1 MSRTFIARWQRLLLP
16 TLAILLQAC
25 ASLPGRAPLASE
37 FAPPRIATS
46 ALARLADARP
56 TGKPSTELSG
66 FRLLPDGDFALDA
79 RIALAQTAEHT
90 LDLQYYIF
98 RCDAVGLALL
108 QALEDA
114 ARRGVRVRLLLDDLH
129 VDNDDARFLAFAA
142 EPNVQVRMFNP
153 APARNGGVMSRLLRS
168 LPDLRRLNHRMHNKL
183 FLADGVASISG
194 GRNIGREYF
203 MQDGNANFIDM
214 DILALGPVVGEQAT
228 SFDRYWNSAH
238 AYPIGWLARAGAA
251 VPAPAAPAPLT
262 WIDGQRTKDALG
274 RRPVSQA
281 LREGK
286 LDLLWA
292 PARVVADV
300 PEKIDR
306 LGMAER
312 FAGSVTEHTL
322 ALIGSA
328 QARVLIICPY
338 FIPGEMGLA
347 LMRDAQQRG
356 VRTTVLTNSIGATDE
371 ALVHF
376 AYAGYRKEVLRLGVS
391 VYELGPDIARRLKKL
406 GNFGR
411 SQGRLHAKMAIVDD
425 ARLFIGSMNMDER
438 SASVNTEV
446 GLMIDSP
453 ALVQDFRR
461 LMDGEHFRSAYR
473 LQLSAQD
480 RLQWIDRDDDGKEEV
495 MDAEPGLHPWLR
507 LKRWLLTPILPEDL
521 L

>member
-1 MSRTFIARWQRLLLP
+1 MLPARWLLLA
-16 TLAILLQAC
+16 LAALLQAC
-25 ASLPGRAPLASE
+25 ASLPHRAPLAPDFS
-37 FAPPRIATS
+37 APRAAS
-46 ALARLADARP
+46 SVLAGLADARP
-56 TGKPSTELSG
+56 SAGLSG

-79 RIALAQTAEHT
+79 RIALAQAAEHQ
-90 LDLQYYIF
+90 LDVQYYIF

-108 QALEDA
+108 QALEAA

-129 VDNDDARFLAFAA
+129 VDNNDAHFLAFAA
-142 EPNVQVRMFNP
+142 QPNVQVRMFNP
-153 APARNGGVMSRLLRS
+153 APARNGGVLSRLLRS

-183 FLADGVASISG
+183 FLADGVASVSG

-203 MQDGNANFIDM
+203 MQDGDANFIDM
-214 DILALGPVVGEQAT
+214 DILALGPVVAEQSA
-228 SFDRYWNSAH
+228 SFDSYWNSPH
-238 AYPIGWLARAGAA
+238 AYPIGWLVGTPPP
-251 VPAPAAPAPLT
+251 VPPAPAPLP
-262 WIDGQRTKDALG
+262 RTDAPRTEDALG
-274 RRPVSQA
+274 RRAVSQE
-281 LREGK
+281 LRDGQ
-286 LDLLWA
+286 LDLFWA
-292 PARVVADV
+292 PARVVADA
-300 PEKIDR
+300 PDKIAR
-306 LGMAER
+306 PGMAER

-322 ALIGSA
+322 AMIGSA

-338 FIPGEMGLA
+338 FIPGEIGLA

-376 AYAGYRKEVLRLGVS
+376 AYAGYRKQVLRLGVS

-411 SQGRLHAKMAIVDD
+411 SQGRLHAKMAIVDEV
-425 ARLFIGSMNMDER
+425 RLFIGSMNMDER

-473 LQLSAQD
+473 LQLSERG
-480 RLQWIDRDDDGKEEV
+480 RLQWIDRDDDGTEEV

>member
-1 MSRTFIARWQRLLLP
+1 MLLARWLLLV
-16 TLAILLQAC
+16 LAALLQAC
-25 ASLPGRAPLASE
+25 ASLPDRALLAPE
-37 FAPPRIATS
+37 FSPPHTANS
-46 ALARLADARP
+46 VLARLADAQ
-56 TGKPSTELSG
+56 PSAGLSG
-66 FRLLPDGDFALDA
+66 LRLLPDGDFALDA
-79 RIALAQTAEHT
+79 RIALAQAAEHT
-90 LDLQYYIF
+90 LDVQYYIF

-108 QALEDA
+108 HALERA
-114 ARRGVRVRLLLDDLH
+114 ARRGVRVRLLVDDLH
-129 VDNDDARFLAFAA
+129 VDDNDAHFLAFAA
-142 EPNVQVRMFNP
+142 HPNVQVRMFNP
-153 APARNGGVMSRLLRS
+153 APARNGGVLSRLLRS

-183 FLADGVASISG
+183 FLADGTASVSG

-203 MQDGNANFIDM
+203 MQDGDANFIDM
-214 DILALGPVVGEQAT
+214 DILALGPVVSEQAA
-228 SFDRYWNSAH
+228 SFDRYWNSQH
-238 AYPIGWLARAGAA
+238 AYPIGWLVRTDTAPVSPPAGA
-251 VPAPAAPAPLT
+251 PLPET
-262 WIDGQRTKDALG
+262 DGPRSEDALG
-274 RRPVSQA
+274 RRLVSEE
-281 LREGK
+281 LREGR

-292 PARVVADV
+292 PARVVADA
-300 PEKIDR
+300 PEKIAR
-306 LGMAER
+306 PGMAER

-322 ALIGSA
+322 AMIGSA
-328 QARVLIICPY
+328 QTRVLIICPY
-338 FIPGEMGLA
+338 FIPGEIGLA

-411 SQGRLHAKMAIVDD
+411 SQGRLHAKMAIVDE

-473 LQLSAQD
+473 LQLNDQG
-480 RLQWIDRDDDGKEEV
+480 RLQWIDRDDDGTEEV
-495 MDAEPGLHPWLR
+495 MDAEPGLHPWMR